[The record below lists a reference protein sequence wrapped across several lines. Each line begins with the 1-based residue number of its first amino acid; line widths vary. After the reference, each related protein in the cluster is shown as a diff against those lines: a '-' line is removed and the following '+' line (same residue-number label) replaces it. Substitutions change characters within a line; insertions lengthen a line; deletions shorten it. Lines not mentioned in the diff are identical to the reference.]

1 MTYEWQDND
10 EVKHVTTWSKAVR
23 NAMIR
28 GGAEYHRQ
36 KALIRAGNNWRD
48 FMGSTDIGLQRI
60 RQAVSVG
67 AQSDLLDSARWGWS
81 CMLHLRDTDNW
92 ERPTTTTWAAE
103 FLLRD
108 GESREFLGS
117 WINSSAVHEAKKRRV
132 KQVITCTFPCGK
144 WLHMIKARPSSG
156 CELCKRIMNREAT
169 NGLPTE
175 TLAHIQ
181 SAGCKA
187 QKKSVIGAHN
197 RCWKYL
203 IGAISTHGEATRNLE
218 FIGGDKDKQL
228 EKLWAET
235 KIGDIFPWDEIADE
249 AEGPIENDQVLRRVQ
264 EDNRAAKKQEDDQAE
279 DRDDTD
285 THLETIFGRR
295 RPDSIAVEWSTKVLY
310 TLEFK
315 RTSDQR
321 RDYRERGE
329 ARARAQHNILVKS
342 LEKVAGKAVGEN
354 GGWKIKLV
362 VFVGGTCG
370 SVHAQTFNNNLKE
383 LGVLESKRHTIR
395 RGFVHELLHAQDTVL
410 CSYFAQ
416 KSGARDEGW
425 SRESTVEGAFQGLDH
440 LE

>member
-1 MTYEWQDND
+1 
-10 EVKHVTTWSKAVR
+10 
-23 NAMIR
+23 
-28 GGAEYHRQ
+28 
-36 KALIRAGNNWRD
+36 
-48 FMGSTDIGLQRI
+48 
-60 RQAVSVG
+60 
-67 AQSDLLDSARWGWS
+67 
-81 CMLHLRDTDNW
+81 MLHLRDTDNW

-144 WLHMIKARPSSG
+144 WLHMIKARPSAG
-156 CELCKRIMNREAT
+156 CELCKRTMNREAT

-249 AEGPIENDQVLRRVQ
+249 SEGLIEND
-264 EDNRAAKKQEDDQAE
+264 
-279 DRDDTD
+279 
-285 THLETIFGRR
+285 
-295 RPDSIAVEWSTKVLY
+295 
-310 TLEFK
+310 
-315 RTSDQR
+315 
-321 RDYRERGE
+321 
-329 ARARAQHNILVKS
+329 
-342 LEKVAGKAVGEN
+342 
-354 GGWKIKLV
+354 
-362 VFVGGTCG
+362 
-370 SVHAQTFNNNLKE
+370 
-383 LGVLESKRHTIR
+383 
-395 RGFVHELLHAQDTVL
+395 
-410 CSYFAQ
+410 
-416 KSGARDEGW
+416 
-425 SRESTVEGAFQGLDH
+425 
-440 LE
+440 